1 MAGRIRDEDVA
12 LVRERARVDEVIREY
27 VTLKSAGGGS
37 VKGLCPFHDEKSPS
51 FHVTPSKGMWYC
63 FGCGEGGDVIS
74 FVMKIDHLSFA
85 EVVEKLADRTGVE
98 LRYVEGGA
106 AVNRQQGQRTRLV
119 EAHKVA
125 AAFYAQQL
133 GSPDAQKARDF
144 LKERGFDAE
153 SAQHFGVGF
162 APKGWDAL
170 TSHLR
175 QKGFTDAELIAG
187 GLVSQGNRGPYDRF
201 RGRLVWPIRD
211 LGGDVIGF
219 GARKLFDDDEGPKYL
234 NTPETPIYKKS
245 QVLYGIDLARREIS
259 KGQQAVIVEG
269 YTDVMACHLAG
280 ITTAVATCG
289 TAFGTEHIKVL
300 RRLLMDDDQMKGS
313 VVFTFDGDAAGQKA
327 ALRAFEEDQR
337 FVTQTFVAVEPSGLD
352 PCDLRIQQGD
362 EAVRALV
369 DRRVPLFE
377 FAIRSTLAA
386 YDLETAEGRI
396 SALRDAAPIVAK
408 IRDTALRPEYAR
420 RLAGWLGMDV
430 GDVTK
435 AVQQAQRQGRQP
447 EPNRRDE
454 RRAEGGDER
463 SVEQAPPMPRPQ
475 PGQRRDPVLVVE
487 REALKCA
494 LQEPAHVAD
503 WYESV
508 ESTAYTHTAARRV
521 HQAIEG
527 AGFPSADVTGLAW
540 IDAVLE
546 ASEDDEV
553 RRLVR
558 ELAVEPLPADEGK
571 DGSYAIGVIARLLEQ
586 DASRRIDDLKG
597 RLQRLDATDEQYQRT
612 FADLLALEDYRRSLR
627 QESIGGAD

>member
-1 MAGRIRDEDVA
+1 MAGRIRDEDIA
-12 LVRERARVDEVIREY
+12 LVRERARIDDVVREY

-37 VKGLCPFHDEKSPS
+37 LKGLCPFHDERSPS
-51 FHVTPSKGMWYC
+51 FHVTPSRGMWYC
-63 FGCGEGGDVIS
+63 FGCGEGGDVLS
-74 FVMKIDHLSFA
+74 FVQKIDHLSFA
-85 EVVEKLADRTGVE
+85 EVVEKLAERTGVE

-125 AAFYAQQL
+125 AAFYVEQLASSEAQI
-133 GSPDAQKARDF
+133 GRDF
-144 LKERGFDAE
+144 LTQRGFDAE
-153 SAQHFGVGF
+153 AARHFGVGF

-170 TSHLR
+170 ASHLR
-175 QKGFTDAELIAG
+175 KKGFTDAELLAG

-219 GARKLFDDDEGPKYL
+219 GARKLFDDDDGPKYL

-245 QVLYGIDLARREIS
+245 QVLYGIDLARRDIS
-259 KGQQAVIVEG
+259 KQQQAVIVEG

-289 TAFGTEHIKVL
+289 TSFGTEHIKVL

-337 FVTQTFVAVEPSGLD
+337 FVTQTFVAVEPTGLD
-352 PCDLRIQQGD
+352 PCDLRLQHGD
-362 EAVRALV
+362 AAVVALV

-377 FAIRSTLAA
+377 FAIRSTLAG

-396 SALRDAAPIVAK
+396 GALRAAAPIVAK

-430 GDVTK
+430 PAVLD
-435 AVQQAQRQGRQP
+435 AVQSAGRAP
-447 EPNRRDE
+447 KATSRRDAPSE
-454 RRAEGGDER
+454 PPPP
-463 SVEQAPPMPRPQ
+463 PPMPRAQ
-475 PGQRRDPVLVVE
+475 SGARRDPALIVE

-494 LQEPAHVAD
+494 LQEPAAVAD

-508 ESTAYTHTAARRV
+508 EDDAFTHPAARRV
-521 HQAIEG
+521 HQAIAG
-527 AGFPSADVTGLAW
+527 AGYPRAELAGLPW

-546 ASEDDEV
+546 AGEDDEV

-558 ELAVEPLPADEGK
+558 ELAVEPLPSDAGRDTQ
-571 DGSYAIGVIARLLEQ
+571 YAIGVISRLLEL

-597 RLQRLDATDEQYQRT
+597 RLLRIDPTTDADEHQRT

-627 QESIGGAD
+627 QEALGGVG